1 MSWTI
6 ARVLE
11 WAAGDLRARSAAS
24 PRLDAEL
31 LLAEVLACDRIRLVL
46 ERDRPLETA
55 ELAAYRELHKR
66 RRRGE
71 PIAYLRGRREFYSRS
86 FVVDKRVLVPRPE
99 TELLVDVALS
109 RTQRLAL
116 AARVLDVCTGS
127 GCVAITIKKERP
139 TNTVLAGD
147 ISADALEVA
156 RLNCERLGAMV
167 GLWQS
172 DLFSAFQGC
181 SFDLVTANPPYVP
194 DAEMTELPADV
205 RDFEPHMALA
215 GGSDGLAVTRRLV
228 ADAPA
233 YLARGGVAAVE
244 VVAGAAREVERLFAE
259 RGYEDVAIDRDL
271 AGHERI
277 VSAIWPK

>member
-11 WAAGDLRARSAAS
+11 WAADDLRARSATS

-46 ERDRPLETA
+46 ERDRPLETG

-71 PIAYLRGRREFYSRS
+71 PVAYLRGWREFYSRP
-86 FVVDKRVLVPRPE
+86 FIVDKRVLVPRPE
-99 TELLVDVALS
+99 TELLVDVALR

-116 AARVLDVCTGS
+116 SARVLDVCTGS
-127 GCVAITIKKERP
+127 GCVAVTIKKERP

-156 RLNCERLGAMV
+156 RLNCERLGALV
-167 GLWQS
+167 GLWRS

-194 DAEMTELPADV
+194 DAEMSELPVDV
-205 RDFEPHMALA
+205 RDFEPHLALA
-215 GGSDGLAVTRRLV
+215 GGSDGLSVTRRLV
-228 ADAPA
+228 AEAPA
-233 YLARGGVAAVE
+233 YLSRGGVVAVE
-244 VVAGAAREVERLFAE
+244 VVAGAAREVERMFVE
-259 RGYEDVAIDRDL
+259 RSYEDVAIDRDL